1 MLASALKQSFR
12 SSALVSRCVKMSVA
26 KSSCIRFFSEYN
38 KVRAAIDG
46 NEAAASS
53 AYNVSDA
60 AILYPI
66 SPSSPMGEH
75 ADAWAVKGRKN
86 IFGNVLKVCEMQSE
100 GGAAGALHGALVGGL
115 LGTTFTSSQGM
126 MLMIPNM
133 YRIAGGLLPAVI
145 HVASRVVSK
154 QALSLLCEHSD
165 VMATRQTGFAILSSH
180 CVQEA
185 HDLALVAHL
194 SAITT
199 SLPFLHFFDGWRV
212 SHEVNS
218 IDTIPMEEVAK
229 IYPYEDANVFRK
241 RALNPNHPY
250 QRGIA
255 QSQDIYMQNCI
266 VAQPF
271 YDAAPE
277 KVQAAMDKV
286 ASITGRQYHL
296 FDYAGA
302 PDADRVVV
310 VMGAGTTVE
319 ETVRYLNQQG
329 EKVGVVKV
337 HLFRPFSQKHLDAA
351 IPKTVKSVCV
361 LDRCREDGAPGEPL
375 YLDVVASMNQLKRPV
390 TIVGGQ
396 MGLGGK
402 DFTPAMVKAV
412 FDNLKKAEPKNRFT
426 IGVNDDL
433 CHSSL
438 EYGGPLPTLPAD
450 VKQCIFWGYGSDGTV
465 GSSHDAVKLIVK
477 NTDFN
482 AQAYSVYDAHK
493 SGGLTVSHVRVGKD
507 PIQSEYTVQQADYVA
522 CHNSTYVRKF
532 HMVNQLKEGGT
543 FVLNSP
549 WNTVEELE
557 QNLPNHLK
565 RALAQKKAEFYN
577 IDATGVAQSVG
588 LKQRINMIMQSV
600 FFNLCPILPEG
611 QAPKLLEKDIAV
623 RFGSKGKQ
631 VVEMNLNAVKQSLS
645 NLHKIEVPAS
655 WASLPDDPPR
665 VWPEGA
671 PEFLKTLYPA
681 LYMEADSVP
690 VSKFVS
696 GGVQPAGT
704 SKYEKRGIATVVPVW
719 DSSKCTQC
727 NQCATLCPHVCIR
740 PFLLNEEEMKRAPET
755 FKTVSAVGDEL
766 KGLNYRI
773 QVSPMDCTG
782 CEVCAVNCPT
792 NALTMTNFREVS
804 EVESKNW
811 EFAMTLTNKGD
822 LVDKTTVKGCA
833 FQEPLLE
840 FPGACAGCGET
851 QSVRILTQL
860 FGKRLMVANAMGC
873 SRVWGGTFCSNPYT
887 VNSRGQGPAWGSS
900 LFEDNAEFG
909 FGMMTSTLI
918 KRRNLA
924 TRVERILKDD
934 SIPKS
939 KELCANL
946 QTWLENPRDADKCEV
961 CYDNCVA
968 LLATEKKNHK
978 ELELLEEVIDVMP
991 KLTQWVV
998 GGDGW
1003 AYDIGYGG
1011 VDHVLAQGEDINV
1024 LVLDTEMYANTGG
1037 QQSKATQMS
1046 AVAKFAA
1053 GGKPLMKKDLGR
1065 MAMQYKNVYVA
1076 SIAVA
1081 ADPRQA
1087 IKAISEAES
1096 YDGPSLVINYSPC
1109 MQHGMPAST
1118 GMSCMAQE
1126 AEKAVSSGYWPLYR
1140 YDPRRAEKGENPFQ
1154 LDFKKLKT
1162 DVGDF
1167 LKGENRFVT
1176 LDKTLPDVANK
1187 LHTELREQL
1196 IQRHEE
1202 RVRMAMSD
1210 KQLYKYLQKKF
1221 EKK

>member
-1 MLASALKQSFR
+1 MLAVAFKQSFR
-12 SSALVSRCVKMSVA
+12 QSAMLASSLNGGVA
-26 KSSCIRFFSEYN
+26 KSAFTRFFSEYK

-86 IFGNVLKVCEMQSE
+86 IFGNVLRVTEMQSE

-133 YRIAGGLLPAVI
+133 YRISGGLLPAVI

-199 SLPFLHFFDGWRV
+199 SIPFLHFFDGWRV

-218 IDTIPMEEVAK
+218 IDTIPCEEVAK
-229 IYPYEDANVFRK
+229 IYPYEDANIFRK

-277 KVQAAMDKV
+277 KIQAAMDKV

-302 PDADRVVV
+302 PDADRVIV

-319 ETVRYLNQQG
+319 ETVNYLNKQG

-412 FDNLKKAEPKNRFT
+412 FDNLKKPEPKNRFT
-426 IGVNDDL
+426 VGVNDDL

-438 EYGGPLPTLPAD
+438 EYGAPLPTLPDD

-493 SGGLTVSHVRVGKD
+493 SGGLTVSHVRVGKE
-507 PIQSEYTVQQADYVA
+507 PIQSEYLVQQADYVA

-532 HMVNQLKEGGT
+532 HMVNQLKEGGI

-549 WNTVEELE
+549 WNTLEELE

-565 RALAQKKAEFYN
+565 RDLATKKAQFYN

-611 QAPKLLEKDIAV
+611 RAPKLLEKDIAV
-623 RFGSKGKQ
+623 RFGSKGQQ
-631 VVEMNLNAVKQSLS
+631 VVDMNLNAVKQSLS
-645 NLHKIEVPAS
+645 NLHKIEVPAA
-655 WASLPDDPPR
+655 WANLPDDAPI
-665 VWPEGA
+665 VWPAGT
-671 PEFLKTLYPA
+671 PEFLQTLYPA
-681 LYMEADSVP
+681 LYMEADKVP

-704 SKYEKRGIATVVPVW
+704 SKYEKRGIATQVPVW
-719 DSSKCTQC
+719 DPAKCTQC
-727 NQCATLCPHVCIR
+727 NQCATLCTHVCIR
-740 PFLLNEEEMKRAPET
+740 PFLMDAEESKRAPES
-755 FKTVSAVGDEL
+755 FKMIPAVGDEL

-773 QVSPMDCTG
+773 QVSPMDCTS

-792 NALTMTNFREVS
+792 NALTMTNFRDVKD
-804 EVESKNW
+804 VESKNW
-811 EFAMTLTNKGD
+811 DFAMTVKNKGD
-822 LVDKTTVKGCA
+822 LVDKTTVKGSQ
-833 FQEPLLE
+833 FQPPLIQ
-840 FPGACAGCGET
+840 FNGACAGCGET
-851 QSVRILTQL
+851 QYVKMLTQL
-860 FGKRLMVANAMGC
+860 FGSKMILADAMGC
-873 SRVWGGTFCSNPYT
+873 SMVWSGTSGLIPFT
-887 VNSRGQGPAWGSS
+887 VDKNGYGPVWCSS
-900 LFEDNAEFG
+900 LFEDHAEYG
-909 FGMMTSTLI
+909 FGVNKANQI
-918 KRRNLA
+918 KRARLESNIQAALA
-924 TRVERILKDD
+924 DGGVSAELKGCMEKWLSNKNDKAVCD
-934 SIPKS
+934 ELFEQMKPLLAAEQS
-939 KELCANL
+939 KPAVKAVSDYQDMLPVIT
-946 QTWLENPRDADKCEV
+946 TWL
-961 CYDNCVA
+961 Y
-968 LLATEKKNHK
+968 
-978 ELELLEEVIDVMP
+978 
-991 KLTQWVV
+991 

-1003 AYDIGYGG
+1003 AYDIGFVGL
-1011 VDHVLAQGEDINV
+1011 DHVLASGENV
-1024 LVLDTEMYANTGG
+1024 KIMILDTEMYANTGG
-1037 QQSKATQMS
+1037 QQSKSTQMS

-1053 GGKPLMKKDLGR
+1053 GGKRLMKKDLGKH
-1065 MAMQYKNVYVA
+1065 MMGYKNVYVA
-1076 SIAVA
+1076 SIAVG

-1087 IKAISEAES
+1087 IKALIEAQTYNGPAIVIS
-1096 YDGPSLVINYSPC
+1096 YSPC
-1109 MQHGMPAST
+1109 QQHGFPSKL
-1118 GMSCMAQE
+1118 GMSHL
-1126 AEKAVSSGYWPLYR
+1126 AEEMQRAVECGYWPLYR

-1154 LDFKKLKT
+1154 LDFKKLKGKV
-1162 DVGDF
+1162 DDF
-1167 LKGENRFVT
+1167 LEGENRFSILT
-1176 LDKTLPDVANK
+1176 RQNPEVAK
-1187 LHTELREQL
+1187 MLHEQL
-1196 IQRHEE
+1196 QEEVEKRHAE

-1210 KQLYKYLQKKF
+1210 KQLWKELNKTYGKK
-1221 EKK
+1221 

>member
-1 MLASALKQSFR
+1 
-12 SSALVSRCVKMSVA
+12 
-26 KSSCIRFFSEYN
+26 
-38 KVRAAIDG
+38 
-46 NEAAASS
+46 
-53 AYNVSDA
+53 
-60 AILYPI
+60 
-66 SPSSPMGEH
+66 
-75 ADAWAVKGRKN
+75 
-86 IFGNVLKVCEMQSE
+86 
-100 GGAAGALHGALVGGL
+100 
-115 LGTTFTSSQGM
+115 M

-165 VMATRQTGFAILSSH
+165 VMATRQTGWAIMSSH

-199 SLPFLHFFDGWRV
+199 SIPFLHFFDGWRI

-218 IDTIPMEEVAK
+218 INRIPCEEVAK
-229 IYPYEDANVFRK
+229 IYPYEAANDFRK

-255 QSQDIYMQNCI
+255 QSQDIYMQNCV

-271 YDAAPE
+271 YDAAPD

-296 FDYAGA
+296 FDYTGA
-302 PDADRVVV
+302 KDADRVIV

-319 ETVRYLNQQG
+319 ETVNYLNKQG

-337 HLFRPFSQKHLDAA
+337 HLFRPFSRKHFDAA
-351 IPKTVKSVCV
+351 IPKTCKSICV

-375 YLDVVASMNQLKRPV
+375 YLDVVATMNQLKRNA

-396 MGLGGK
+396 IGLGGK
-402 DFTPAMVKAV
+402 DFTPAMVKAC
-412 FDNLKKAEPKNRFT
+412 FDNLNKPEPKNRFV
-426 IGVNDDL
+426 IGVNDDV
-433 CHSSL
+433 CHTSL
-438 EYGGPLPTLPAD
+438 PYGAPLPTLPED

-465 GSSHDAVKLIVK
+465 GSTHDAVKLIVK

-493 SGGLTVSHVRVGKD
+493 SGGLTVSHVRVGKE
-507 PIQSEYTVQQADYVA
+507 PIRSEYLVQQADYVA
-522 CHNSTYVRKF
+522 CHNSTYARKF
-532 HMVNQLKEGGT
+532 HMVNQLKEGGI

-549 WNTVEELE
+549 WNTIEELE
-557 QNLPNHLK
+557 KNLPNHLK
-565 RALAQKKAEFYN
+565 RDLANKKAQFYN
-577 IDATGVAQSVG
+577 IDATAVAQSVG
-588 LKQRINMIMQSV
+588 LKQRINMIMQNV
-600 FFNLCPILPEG
+600 FFTLCPIIPG
-611 QAPKLLEKDIAV
+611 GRAPKLLEADVSA
-623 RFGSKGKQ
+623 RFGSKGKE
-631 VVEMNLNAVKQSLS
+631 VVEMNLNALKQSLA
-645 NLHKIEVPAS
+645 NLHKIDVPAS
-655 WASLPDDPPR
+655 WATLGDDAPR
-665 VWPEGA
+665 VWPEGT

-681 LYMEADSVP
+681 LYSEGDTLP
-690 VSKFVS
+690 VSKFVV

-704 SKYEKRGIATVVPVW
+704 SKYEKRGIATVIPVW
-719 DSSKCTQC
+719 DAEKCTQC
-727 NQCATLCPHVCIR
+727 NQCATLCTHVCIR
-740 PFLLNEEEMKRAPET
+740 PFLLDAEEVKKAPAT
-755 FKTVSAVGDEL
+755 FKSVPAVGDEL
-766 KGLNYRI
+766 KGLNFRI
-773 QVSPMDCTG
+773 QVSAMDCSS

-792 NALTMTNFREVS
+792 NALTMTNFREVG
-804 EVESKNW
+804 ERESKNW
-811 EFAMTLTNKGD
+811 EYAMTLTNKGD
-822 LVDKTTVKGCA
+822 RVDKTTVRGSQ
-833 FQEPLLE
+833 FQTPMIE
-840 FPGACAGCGET
+840 FNGACAGCGET
-851 QSVRILTQL
+851 QAVRILTQL
-860 FGKRLMVANAMGC
+860 FGTRLMVANAMGC
-873 SRVWGGTFCSNPYT
+873 SRVWGGTFASNPYT
-887 VNSRGQGPAWGSS
+887 INARGQGPAWGSS

-924 TRVERILKDD
+924 TRVQRILKDD

-939 KELCANL
+939 KELCASL
-946 QTWLENPRDADKCEV
+946 QTWLENPRDADKCEA
-961 CYDNCVA
+961 CYDNCVR
-968 LLATEKKNHK
+968 LLADEKKNHK
-978 ELELLEEVIDVMP
+978 ELALLEEVIDVMP
-991 KLTQWVV
+991 KLTQWVI

-1003 AYDIGYGG
+1003 AYDIGFGG
-1011 VDHVLAQGEDINV
+1011 LDHVMAQGENV
-1024 LVLDTEMYANTGG
+1024 KVLIFDTEMYANTGG

-1065 MAMQYKNVYVA
+1065 MAMQYENIYVA
-1076 SIAVA
+1076 STAVA

-1096 YDGPSLVINYSPC
+1096 YDGPALVINYCPC
-1109 MQHGMPAST
+1109 QQHGMPASK

-1126 AEKAVSSGYWPLYR
+1126 AQKAVESGYWPLYR
-1140 YDPRRAEKGENPFQ
+1140 YDPRRKEKGENPYQ
-1154 LDFKKLKT
+1154 LDYKKIKM

-1167 LKGENRFVT
+1167 IKGENRFTT
-1176 LDKTLPDVANK
+1176 LDKSLPEVAKN
-1187 LHTELREQL
+1187 LHTTLREQL
-1196 IQRHEE
+1196 KERQEE

-1210 KQLYKYLQKKF
+1210 KQLYKYLAKKF

>member
-1 MLASALKQSFR
+1 MKRKILVTILSGMLAI
-12 SSALVSRCVKMSVA
+12 CMSVSA
-26 KSSCIRFFSEYN
+26 VMMVSAVSGTSLVVGDDPMFTSTVDLTSE
-38 KVRAAIDG
+38 D
-46 NEAAASS
+46 AAAQFKGVFVGGSDGTVT
-53 AYNVSDA
+53 AGDATQVWDFDA
-60 AILYPI
+60 ANGTVTSKASLVQDVNSVWSDWFYLYYTGAEYKNFYMEVTLQHIGLDAGWSGLAYGVEDSSKPAKGALEENPKGGLSFVQGDGKYTWHNLAINPSEWNDTGVIAANFNGLTDTVHHLKVYEGHMQYWLNDEDPI
-66 SPSSPMGEH
+66 VIDVTM
-75 ADAWAVKGRKN
+75 DAAALTSGNVGVAVTNKTVAVKS
-86 IFGNVLKVCEMQSE
+86 FKV
-100 GGAAGALHGALVGGL
+100 
-115 LGTTFTSSQGM
+115 
-126 MLMIPNM
+126 
-133 YRIAGGLLPAVI
+133 
-145 HVASRVVSK
+145 
-154 QALSLLCEHSD
+154 
-165 VMATRQTGFAILSSH
+165 
-180 CVQEA
+180 
-185 HDLALVAHL
+185 
-194 SAITT
+194 T
-199 SLPFLHFFDGWRV
+199 SL
-212 SHEVNS
+212 
-218 IDTIPMEEVAK
+218 K
-229 IYPYEDANVFRK
+229 
-241 RALNPNHPY
+241 
-250 QRGIA
+250 
-255 QSQDIYMQNCI
+255 
-266 VAQPF
+266 
-271 YDAAPE
+271 
-277 KVQAAMDKV
+277 
-286 ASITGRQYHL
+286 
-296 FDYAGA
+296 
-302 PDADRVVV
+302 
-310 VMGAGTTVE
+310 
-319 ETVRYLNQQG
+319 
-329 EKVGVVKV
+329 
-337 HLFRPFSQKHLDAA
+337 
-351 IPKTVKSVCV
+351 
-361 LDRCREDGAPGEPL
+361 
-375 YLDVVASMNQLKRPV
+375 
-390 TIVGGQ
+390 
-396 MGLGGK
+396 
-402 DFTPAMVKAV
+402 
-412 FDNLKKAEPKNRFT
+412 
-426 IGVNDDL
+426 
-433 CHSSL
+433 
-438 EYGGPLPTLPAD
+438 
-450 VKQCIFWGYGSDGTV
+450 SDGTV

-493 SGGLTVSHVRVGKD
+493 SGGLTVSHVRVGKE
-507 PIQSEYTVQQADYVA
+507 PIQSEYLVQQADYVA

-532 HMVNQLKEGGT
+532 HMVNQLKEGGI

-549 WNTVEELE
+549 WNTLEELE

-565 RALAQKKAEFYN
+565 RDLATKKAQFYN

-611 QAPKLLEKDIAV
+611 RAPKLLEKDIAV
-623 RFGSKGKQ
+623 RFGSKGQQ
-631 VVEMNLNAVKQSLS
+631 VVDMNLNAVKQSLS
-645 NLHKIEVPAS
+645 NLHKIEVPAA
-655 WASLPDDPPR
+655 WANLPDDAPI
-665 VWPEGA
+665 VWPAGT
-671 PEFLKTLYPA
+671 PEFLQTLYPA
-681 LYMEADSVP
+681 LYMEADKVP

-704 SKYEKRGIATVVPVW
+704 SKYEKRGIATEVPVW
-719 DSSKCTQC
+719 DPSKCTQC
-727 NQCATLCPHVCIR
+727 NQCATLCTHVCIR
-740 PFLLNEEEMKRAPET
+740 PFLMDAEESKRAPES
-755 FKTVSAVGDEL
+755 FKMIPAVGDEL

-773 QVSPMDCTG
+773 QVSPMDCTS
-782 CEVCAVNCPT
+782 CEVCSVNCPT
-792 NALTMTNFREVS
+792 NALTMTNFRDVKD
-804 EVESKNW
+804 VESKNW
-811 EFAMTLTNKGD
+811 DFAMTVKNKGD

-833 FQEPLLE
+833 FQLPMLE

-887 VNSRGQGPAWGSS
+887 VNERGQGPAWGSS

-968 LLATEKKNHK
+968 LLANEKKNHK

-1087 IKAISEAES
+1087 IKAIVEAES

-1140 YDPRRAEKGENPFQ
+1140 YDPRRAEKGDNPFQ
-1154 LDFKKLKT
+1154 LDFKKIKT

-1167 LKGENRFVT
+1167 LKGENRFTT
-1176 LDKTLPDVANK
+1176 LDKSLPDVATQ
-1187 LHTELREQL
+1187 LHATLKQQL
-1196 IQRHEE
+1196 IERHED

>member
-26 KSSCIRFFSEYN
+26 KSSCTRFFSEYN

-199 SLPFLHFFDGWRV
+199 SIPFLHFFDGWRV

-218 IDTIPMEEVAK
+218 IDTIPVEEVAK

-319 ETVRYLNQQG
+319 ETVKYLNAQG

-351 IPKTVKSVCV
+351 IPKSVKSICV

-375 YLDVVASMNQLKRPV
+375 YLDVVASMNQLKRAV

-438 EYGGPLPTLPAD
+438 EYGAPLPTLPAD

-493 SGGLTVSHVRVGKD
+493 SGGLTVSHVRVGKE
-507 PIQSEYTVQQADYVA
+507 PIQSEYMVQQADYVA
-522 CHNSTYVRKF
+522 
-532 HMVNQLKEGGT
+532 
-543 FVLNSP
+543 
-549 WNTVEELE
+549 
-557 QNLPNHLK
+557 
-565 RALAQKKAEFYN
+565 
-577 IDATGVAQSVG
+577 
-588 LKQRINMIMQSV
+588 
-600 FFNLCPILPEG
+600 
-611 QAPKLLEKDIAV
+611 
-623 RFGSKGKQ
+623 
-631 VVEMNLNAVKQSLS
+631 
-645 NLHKIEVPAS
+645 
-655 WASLPDDPPR
+655 
-665 VWPEGA
+665 
-671 PEFLKTLYPA
+671 
-681 LYMEADSVP
+681 
-690 VSKFVS
+690 
-696 GGVQPAGT
+696 
-704 SKYEKRGIATVVPVW
+704 
-719 DSSKCTQC
+719 
-727 NQCATLCPHVCIR
+727 
-740 PFLLNEEEMKRAPET
+740 
-755 FKTVSAVGDEL
+755 
-766 KGLNYRI
+766 
-773 QVSPMDCTG
+773 
-782 CEVCAVNCPT
+782 
-792 NALTMTNFREVS
+792 
-804 EVESKNW
+804 
-811 EFAMTLTNKGD
+811 
-822 LVDKTTVKGCA
+822 
-833 FQEPLLE
+833 
-840 FPGACAGCGET
+840 
-851 QSVRILTQL
+851 
-860 FGKRLMVANAMGC
+860 
-873 SRVWGGTFCSNPYT
+873 
-887 VNSRGQGPAWGSS
+887 
-900 LFEDNAEFG
+900 
-909 FGMMTSTLI
+909 
-918 KRRNLA
+918 
-924 TRVERILKDD
+924 
-934 SIPKS
+934 
-939 KELCANL
+939 
-946 QTWLENPRDADKCEV
+946 
-961 CYDNCVA
+961 
-968 LLATEKKNHK
+968 
-978 ELELLEEVIDVMP
+978 
-991 KLTQWVV
+991 
-998 GGDGW
+998 
-1003 AYDIGYGG
+1003 
-1011 VDHVLAQGEDINV
+1011 
-1024 LVLDTEMYANTGG
+1024 
-1037 QQSKATQMS
+1037 
-1046 AVAKFAA
+1046 
-1053 GGKPLMKKDLGR
+1053 
-1065 MAMQYKNVYVA
+1065 
-1076 SIAVA
+1076 
-1081 ADPRQA
+1081 
-1087 IKAISEAES
+1087 
-1096 YDGPSLVINYSPC
+1096 
-1109 MQHGMPAST
+1109 
-1118 GMSCMAQE
+1118 
-1126 AEKAVSSGYWPLYR
+1126 
-1140 YDPRRAEKGENPFQ
+1140 
-1154 LDFKKLKT
+1154 
-1162 DVGDF
+1162 
-1167 LKGENRFVT
+1167 
-1176 LDKTLPDVANK
+1176 
-1187 LHTELREQL
+1187 
-1196 IQRHEE
+1196 
-1202 RVRMAMSD
+1202 
-1210 KQLYKYLQKKF
+1210 
-1221 EKK
+1221 